1 MQKSNLR
8 QHMKAVH
15 FEQKSFP
22 CSIPGCGMSFTF
34 KHVRDNHEKSGY
46 HLYVQVSSFFAEALS
61 ICKKVKKLVTSFWC
75 LCDVLWFRVILLRLM
90 SSFDLGQGVDGKG
103 CAQL

>member
-15 FEQKSFP
+15 FEQKAFL

-34 KHVRDNHEKSGY
+34 KHVRDNHEKSGC
-46 HLYVQVSSFFAEALS
+46 HLYVQVSFAVVS
-61 ICKKVKKLVTSFWC
+61 
-75 LCDVLWFRVILLRLM
+75 LLL
-90 SSFDLGQGVDGKG
+90 FE
-103 CAQL
+103 